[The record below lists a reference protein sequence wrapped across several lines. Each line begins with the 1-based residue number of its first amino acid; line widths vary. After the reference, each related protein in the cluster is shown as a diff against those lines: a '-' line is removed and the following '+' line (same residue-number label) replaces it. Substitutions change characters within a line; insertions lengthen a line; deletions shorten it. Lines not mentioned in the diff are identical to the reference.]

1 MRRLPRGDRAEG
13 PPSARSSVRLARIR
27 TDSLDQ
33 RPECLAH
40 RGYFVSLHGELDLS
54 NADALRAEFAR
65 IEATSV
71 SRIVLD
77 LSELEFID
85 STGLAVI
92 LGAHERARN
101 DGYVLRVL
109 RPTGQVARVFELC
122 GLDEVLA
129 YGN

>member
-1 MRRLPRGDRAEG
+1 MPDKLQLIDGLKI
-13 PPSARSSVRLARIR
+13 RSEP
-27 TDSLDQ
+27 Q
-33 RPECLAH
+33 HAH
-40 RGYFVSLHGELDLS
+40 FVSLHGELDLS